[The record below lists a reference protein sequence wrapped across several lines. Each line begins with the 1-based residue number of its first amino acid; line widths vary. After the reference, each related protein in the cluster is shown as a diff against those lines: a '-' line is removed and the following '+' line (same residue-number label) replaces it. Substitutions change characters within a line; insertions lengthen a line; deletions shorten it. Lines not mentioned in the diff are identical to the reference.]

1 MKKGKKRGR
10 RQEQL
15 FLYVSA
21 EFLSKSSDKKNSK
34 LYKIE
39 LALFYGISIL
49 IFNFLETM
57 PENYYLVQSMLL
69 LANEGIG
76 GDCLMT

>member
-15 FLYVSA
+15 FLYVNV

-76 GDCLMT
+76 GDCFMT

>member
-1 MKKGKKRGR
+1 M
-10 RQEQL
+10 
-15 FLYVSA
+15 FLYVNV

-57 PENYYLVQSMLL
+57 PGNFYLVQSVLL
-69 LANEGIG
+69 LADEGIG
-76 GDCLMT
+76 GDCFMP